1 MDAMGELPTRRRVG
15 QWVKE
20 FTPALVVLCLNV
32 LLGLFIPGFSLVKDW
47 EVVYK
52 ILWRFFR
59 FALLLTLPLYGFLP
73 AYVSFVRKTR
83 GKLIQ
88 VERKQDL
95 NFQPL
100 KHWIFRPLQGIGIG
114 LLFETKLL
122 AVLQVITGVT
132 AKPFLFFR
140 SGQIQLERLL
150 VISGVTVCIS
160 LFLSFLWTLD
170 DTGIRYVNRKD
181 QEIKMIGKFV
191 GTLMPILF
199 GFYGVF
205 SLLASYPKGQAA
217 INLFKIIVILY
228 PPFAVFSIVHSHF
241 VKSKEEKLSKKT
253 ELGSGGIWE
262 KENGTPSRQ
271 GSTF

>member
-1 MDAMGELPTRRRVG
+1 MGQLPSTQRAG
-15 QWVKE
+15 QWAKE
-20 FTPALVVLCLNV
+20 FAPPLMVLCLNV
-32 LLGLFIPGFSLVKDW
+32 VLGLFIPEFSRVKDW

-52 ILWRFFR
+52 VLSRFLR
-59 FALLLTLPLYGFLP
+59 FTLLLTLPLYGLLP
-73 AYVSFVRKTR
+73 AYVWFVRKTR
-83 GKLIQ
+83 TALVQ

-95 NFQPL
+95 NIHPL
-100 KHWIFRPLQGIGIG
+100 KHWVFHPLQGIGIG

-132 AKPFLFFR
+132 ARPFLFLPP
-140 SGQIQLERLL
+140 GQFQLERLL
-150 VISGVTVCIS
+150 VISGVTVVIS

-170 DTGIRYVNRKD
+170 DMGIRYVNRKD

-205 SLLASYPKGQAA
+205 SLPASYPKGQAA

-228 PPFAVFSIVHSHF
+228 PPFAVFSIFHSYF
-241 VKSKEEKLSKKT
+241 VKSKGEELSKKT
-253 ELGSGGIWE
+253 ELGRGGIWE
-262 KENGTPSRQ
+262 KENNTPSRQ

>member
-1 MDAMGELPTRRRVG
+1 MGELPAIRRVG
-15 QWVKE
+15 QSAKE
-20 FTPALVVLCLNV
+20 FAPVLMILCLNV

-52 ILWRFFR
+52 VLSRFFR
-59 FALLLTLPLYGFLP
+59 FALLLTLPLYGLLP
-73 AYVSFVRKTR
+73 AYVYFVRKT
-83 GKLIQ
+83 GSALIQ

-95 NFQPL
+95 NIHPL
-100 KHWIFRPLQGIGIG
+100 KHWVSHPLQGIGLG

-122 AVLQVITGVT
+122 AALQVITGVT
-132 AKPFLFFR
+132 SRPILFTHA
-140 SGQIQLERLL
+140 GEIQLERLL
-150 VISGVTVCIS
+150 VISGVTVFIS

-170 DTGIRYVNRKD
+170 DMGIRYVNRKD

-217 INLFKIIVILY
+217 FNLFKIVVILY
-228 PPFAVFSIVHSHF
+228 PPFAVFSVFHSHF
-241 VKSKEEKLSKKT
+241 VKSKKQELSKKT
-253 ELGSGGIWE
+253 ELRRGGIWE
-262 KENGTPSRQ
+262 NENRTPSKQR
-271 GSTF
+271 STV

>member
-1 MDAMGELPTRRRVG
+1 MKSR
-15 QWVKE
+15 
-20 FTPALVVLCLNV
+20 LN
-32 LLGLFIPGFSLVKDW
+32 
-47 EVVYK
+47 
-52 ILWRFFR
+52 
-59 FALLLTLPLYGFLP
+59 
-73 AYVSFVRKTR
+73 
-83 GKLIQ
+83 
-88 VERKQDL
+88 
-95 NFQPL
+95 
-100 KHWIFRPLQGIGIG
+100 HWIFRPLQGIGIG

-132 AKPFLFFR
+132 ARPFLFFPP
-140 SGQIQLERLL
+140 GQIQLERLL
-150 VISGVTVCIS
+150 VISGVTVFIS

-170 DTGIRYVNRKD
+170 DMGIRYVNRKD

-217 INLFKIIVILY
+217 INLLKIIVILY
-228 PPFAVFSIVHSHF
+228 PPFAVFSIFHSYF
-241 VKSKEEKLSKKT
+241 VKSKEEELSKKT

-262 KENGTPSRQ
+262 KKNRTPSRQ

>member
-1 MDAMGELPTRRRVG
+1 MNTTGELPAIRRVG
-15 QWVKE
+15 QWAKE
-20 FTPALVVLCLNV
+20 FVPALMVLCLNV
-32 LLGLFIPGFSLVKDW
+32 FLALFIPGFSFVKDW

-52 ILWRFFR
+52 VLSRFFR
-59 FALLLTLPLYGFLP
+59 FALLLTLPLYGLLP
-73 AYVSFVRKTR
+73 AYVCFVRKTR
-83 GKLIQ
+83 GTLIQ

-95 NFQPL
+95 NIHPL
-100 KHWIFRPLQGIGIG
+100 KHWIFRPLQGIGTG

-132 AKPFLFFR
+132 ARPFLFFPP
-140 SGQIQLERLL
+140 GQIQLERLL
-150 VISGVTVCIS
+150 VISGVTVLIS

-170 DTGIRYVNRKD
+170 DMGIRYLNRRD
-181 QEIKMIGKFV
+181 QEMKMIGKFV

-217 INLFKIIVILY
+217 INLLKIIVILY
-228 PPFAVFSIVHSHF
+228 PPFAVFSIFHSHF
-241 VKSKEEKLSKKT
+241 VKSKEEELSKRT

-262 KENGTPSRQ
+262 KENRPPSKQ